1 MSKSFWFFVF
11 LKCSW
16 MWFILLVFEMGIFT
30 TIHIFKLRMC
40 YSGNGLLD
48 GGSDHEQVPT
58 PKHRPVH
65 RGLLWETPKVKLD
78 DDDYIGILWE
88 SYWDIVMIILGYYD
102 RVKNDDDDDDDDYI
116 GILWGGWKMMIKSA
130 ISNLTC
136 LIEQQMGWKLSVN
149 FQEEK
154 DARW

>member
-1 MSKSFWFFVF
+1 MFISMSKSFWFFVF

-102 RVKNDDDDDDDDYI
+102 RVKNDDDDDDDYI
-116 GILWGGWKMMIKSA
+116 GILWGVKNDDKIGHFQP
-130 ISNLTC
+130 NLSHWAANG
-136 LIEQQMGWKLSVN
+136 LRALS
-149 FQEEK
+149 
-154 DARW
+154 